1 MWLFQSRT
9 PPPLEAAP
17 RLHKLGPMSE
27 PTKLLDGGTFF
38 EGPRW
43 HDGCWW
49 VSDFYTDGG
58 RIVAVDPGGAIVREI
73 PLEQPSGLGWLPD
86 GDLLAVSMSTHKIMR
101 IAEGA
106 EPVVY
111 ADLVGHSRGE
121 SNDMTVDAQ
130 GRVWVDS
137 FGYDLYAGERPVG
150 GELLRVD
157 PDGSVVAVADGL
169 HFPNS
174 VMVSADGGTL
184 VVAETIASRLSAF
197 DVAADGTLSGR
208 RVYCQIAPTVP
219 LADIAEDYSNVSYG
233 PDGCTLDAEGCVWA
247 GNSLGDWVGRFSPA
261 GEVLQR
267 IDAPEPGMA
276 VYAVQLG
283 GADGNTLLLCVAPDW
298 RKGMGDDN
306 EPRASLWTVE
316 VDVPH
321 HGGRP

>member
-1 MWLFQSRT
+1 M
-9 PPPLEAAP
+9 P
-17 RLHKLGPMSE
+17 E

-43 HDGCWW
+43 HDGSWW

-73 PLEQPSGLGWLPD
+73 SLEQPSGLGWLPD
-86 GDLLAVSMSTHKIMR
+86 GDLLAVSMSTHKIWR
-101 IAEGA
+101 IAAGA

-111 ADLVGHSRGE
+111 ADLAGHSRGE
-121 SNDMTVDAQ
+121 SNDLTVDAQ

-150 GELLRVD
+150 AALMRID
-157 PDGSVVAVADGL
+157 PDGSVNPVADGL

-174 VMVSADGGTL
+174 IMVAADGETL

-197 DVAADGTLSGR
+197 DVGADGTLSGR
-208 RVYCQIAPTVP
+208 RVYCQIAPSVP
-219 LADIAEDYSNVSYG
+219 LDEIAADYSNVSYG

-247 GNSLGDWVGRFSPA
+247 GNSLGDWIGRFSPA
-261 GEVLQR
+261 GEVLAR

-276 VYAVQLG
+276 IYAVQLG
-283 GADGNTLLLCVAPDW
+283 GADGRTLLLCVAPDW
-298 RKGMGDDN
+298 RLGMGGD

-316 VDVPH
+316 VDAPH

>member
-1 MWLFQSRT
+1 MAEL
-9 PPPLEAAP
+9 
-17 RLHKLGPMSE
+17 
-27 PTKLLDGGTFF
+27 TKLLDGGTFF

-43 HDGCWW
+43 HEGRWW

-58 RIVAVDPGGAIVREI
+58 RIVAVDPEGAIVRDI
-73 PLEQPSGLGWLPD
+73 SLEQPSGLGWLPN
-86 GDLLAVSMSTHKIMR
+86 GDLLAVSMSNHKVWR
-101 IAEGA
+101 IADGA
-106 EPVVY
+106 EPLPY
-111 ADLVGHSRGE
+111 ADLAPFARGE

-137 FGYDLYAGERPVG
+137 FGYDLYAGERPAG
-150 GELLRVD
+150 SPLMRID
-157 PDGSVVAVADGL
+157 PDGTVTPVADGL

-174 VMVSADGGTL
+174 IMVAPAGDTL

-219 LADIAEDYSNVSYG
+219 LEEIAEDYSNVGYG

-247 GNSLGDWVGRFSPA
+247 GNSLGNWIGRFSPE

-267 IDAPEPGMA
+267 IDAPEAGMA
-276 VYAVQLG
+276 IYAVQLG
-283 GADGNTLLLCVAPDW
+283 GADGRTLLLCVAPDW
-298 RKGMGDDN
+298 REGMGDN
-306 EPRASLWTVE
+306 AAAASLWTLE

-321 HGGRP
+321 A

>member
-1 MWLFQSRT
+1 M
-9 PPPLEAAP
+9 P
-17 RLHKLGPMSE
+17 E

-43 HDGCWW
+43 HDGSWW

-73 PLEQPSGLGWLPD
+73 SLEQPSGLGWLPD
-86 GDLLAVSMSTHKIMR
+86 GDLLAVSMSTHKIWR
-101 IAEGA
+101 IAAGA
-106 EPVVY
+106 EPVVH
-111 ADLVGHSRGE
+111 ADLAGHSRGE

-150 GELLRVD
+150 AALMRVD
-157 PDGSVVAVADGL
+157 PDGSVNPVADGL

-174 VMVSADGGTL
+174 IMVAADGETL

-197 DVAADGTLSGR
+197 DVGADGTLSGR
-208 RVYCQIAPTVP
+208 RVYCQIAPSVP
-219 LADIAEDYSNVSYG
+219 LYGIAADYSNVSYG

-247 GNSLGDWVGRFSPA
+247 GNSLGDWIGRFSPA
-261 GEVLQR
+261 GEVLAR

-276 VYAVQLG
+276 IYAVQLG
-283 GADGNTLLLCVAPDW
+283 GADGRTLLLCVAPDW
-298 RKGMGDDN
+298 RLGMGGD

-316 VDVPH
+316 VDAPH